1 METARALP
9 GRLADGQIPPKGS
22 KRHGSRS
29 SCPEDAGLFDQHPG
43 SGPAPRS
50 DRPLGPR
57 RGFRPGFRRGSPGR
71 VPSDLGLT
79 ASDPASRRAEGGGG
93 P

>member
-50 DRPLGPR
+50 DRPLGLR
-57 RGFRPGFRRGSPGR
+57 RGCRRGSPPGR